1 MAGIARQAMIE
12 RGLEPD
18 FPPAALR
25 ELAAIDGPADAT
37 MPICVDCEK
46 VGTSATIPFH
56 LARYCCGLGQIDE
69 AKRWL
74 GKALLAA
81 DGLEELARLRNLALN
96 SAQRSRSGAAI
107 RALYLTWFTL
117 SSARSRL
124 SAQVGF
130 RRSH

>member
-1 MAGIARQAMIE
+1 
-12 RGLEPD
+12 
-18 FPPAALR
+18 
-25 ELAAIDGPADAT
+25 
-37 MPICVDCEK
+37 MPTCVDCEK